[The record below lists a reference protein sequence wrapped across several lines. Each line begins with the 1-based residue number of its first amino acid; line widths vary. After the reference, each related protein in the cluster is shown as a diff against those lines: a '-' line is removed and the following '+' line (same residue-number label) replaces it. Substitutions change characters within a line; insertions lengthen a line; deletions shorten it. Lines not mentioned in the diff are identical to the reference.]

1 MLPHNSKQGRQGLE
15 GTRDSTQRQ
24 SEWEYS
30 TLQVQTE
37 AEHRTFTR
45 FAQRLVQSIGSVPND
60 PEKKFGTER
69 LKALGATVYEG
80 STDPT
85 NAKAGLNLLEKYFR
99 VMDSPEVRKG

>member
-69 LKALGATVYEG
+69 LKL
-80 STDPT
+80 
-85 NAKAGLNLLEKYFR
+85 
-99 VMDSPEVRKG
+99 